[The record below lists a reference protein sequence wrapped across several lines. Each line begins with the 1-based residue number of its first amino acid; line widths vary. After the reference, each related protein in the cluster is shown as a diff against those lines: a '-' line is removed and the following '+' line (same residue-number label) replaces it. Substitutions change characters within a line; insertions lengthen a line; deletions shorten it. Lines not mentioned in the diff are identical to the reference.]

1 MRKVFR
7 NFAMLTMTSSV
18 ALISSC
24 GDNKKE
30 EGEENHQPT
39 VVEEDVA
46 VTEELHVNVDPD
58 MTYSVPTPN
67 ELFAIIKETGAA
79 FDEAVL
85 NDPAKADSYTSKKLQ
100 ALNFGIYS
108 ADLAFVS
115 SFEQGAIVL
124 KYFKT
129 VRDLSDKMGI
139 SSAFDETVFKRV
151 EDNINNGAGSDSLL
165 TLSNDTY
172 FQAYSYLE
180 ENDRGSTLALIVIGG
195 WIESLYIMTNLNE
208 YEEGSAL
215 VERIGEQK
223 LTFENLMG
231 FLMKYQDDSDVQ
243 STMEELIDIEG
254 VLLSFDEEEVG
265 DAETSEQDGM
275 YVLSGGTKI
284 LVTKDQF
291 NQLRDLVKELRTEIV
306 DGDL

>member
-7 NFAMLTMTSSV
+7 NFAMLTMASSV

-30 EGEENHQPT
+30 EVGENHQPE
-39 VVEEDVA
+39 VVEDVA
-46 VTEELHVNVDPD
+46 VTEELHVSVDPD

-231 FLMKYQDDSDVQ
+231 FLMKYQDDPDVL

-254 VLLSFDEEEVG
+254 LLLSLDEEEVG
-265 DAETSEQDGM
+265 EAETSEQDGM

>member
-1 MRKVFR
+1 MKKVFR
-7 NFAMLTMTSSV
+7 NFAVLTMTTSV
-18 ALISSC
+18 VLLTSC
-24 GDNKKE
+24 GGDNE
-30 EGEENHQPT
+30 VVEDDHST
-39 VVEEDVA
+39 VVTDDT
-46 VTEELHVNVDPD
+46 TEVEVQEIHVDIDPE

-67 ELFAIIKETGAA
+67 ELFAIIKETGAE
-79 FDEAVL
+79 FDESIL
-85 NDPAKADSYTSKKLQ
+85 NDPEKSDSYTSKKLQ

-115 SFEQGAIVL
+115 SYEQGAVVL

-151 EDNINNGAGSDSLL
+151 EENINNGAGSDSLL

-180 ENDRGSTLALIVIGG
+180 DNDRGSTLALIVLGG
-195 WIESLYIMTNLNE
+195 WIESLHIMTNLNE

-231 FLMKYQDDSDVQ
+231 FLMKYQDDADVL
-243 STMEELIDIEG
+243 SVMEELMDIESL
-254 VLLSFDEEEVG
+254 LLSLDEEEIG
-265 DAETSEQDGM
+265 DAETTQQDGM

-284 LVTKDQF
+284 VVTKEQFEKLKTLVT
-291 NQLRDLVKELRTEIV
+291 ELRTEIV
-306 DGDL
+306 DGEL